1 MRNNKK
7 NTKNRM
13 MDWRDE
19 IDGIEDDG
27 RMVKNWEIR
36 SI

>member
-7 NTKNRM
+7 NIENRM

-19 IDGIEDDG
+19 NDGIEDNG
-27 RMVKNWEIR
+27 RIVKNWEIR
-36 SI
+36 